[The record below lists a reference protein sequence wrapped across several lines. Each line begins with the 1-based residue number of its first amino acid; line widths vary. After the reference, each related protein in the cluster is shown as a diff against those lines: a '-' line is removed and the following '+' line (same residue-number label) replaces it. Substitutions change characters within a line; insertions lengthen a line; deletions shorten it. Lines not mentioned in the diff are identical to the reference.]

1 MLPDDPTARRRNR
14 SGGGPGRPAPTA
26 GVVLVLDE
34 EAFVDEL
41 SARAGDLGV
50 PVGIDIKGGAAG
62 EEMRSFEEIMAGTT
76 VVVGVDEQGRACLHL
91 TDDDLAQSTRALSDW
106 IAAQG

>member
-1 MLPDDPTARRRNR
+1 
-14 SGGGPGRPAPTA
+14 
-26 GVVLVLDE
+26 
-34 EAFVDEL
+34 
-41 SARAGDLGV
+41 
-50 PVGIDIKGGAAG
+50 
-62 EEMRSFEEIMAGTT
+62 MRSFEEIMAGTT

>member
-1 MLPDDPTARRRNR
+1 MTAAHRMPC
-14 SGGGPGRPAPTA
+14 GPGMPLPPCRAEEDDDAQEGPPA
-26 GVVLVLDE
+26 
-34 EAFVDEL
+34 
-41 SARAGDLGV
+41 